1 MEGPGCGR
9 VMKGMAVQ
17 AWALDMAW
25 PQDSSLLFTS
35 CVTLDKLLSKS
46 HFIFIYKMT
55 IVLIP
60 ISEGYREEKNY
71 IFVINVHI
79 TMPGAG

>member
-1 MEGPGCGR
+1 
-9 VMKGMAVQ
+9 MAVQ

-25 PQDSSLLFTS
+25 TQDSPLSFIS
-35 CVTLDKLLSKS
+35 CVALDKLLLKS
-46 HFIFIYKMT
+46 HFLFIYKMT
-55 IVLIP
+55 VVLIP

-71 IFVINVHI
+71 IFIMKVHI